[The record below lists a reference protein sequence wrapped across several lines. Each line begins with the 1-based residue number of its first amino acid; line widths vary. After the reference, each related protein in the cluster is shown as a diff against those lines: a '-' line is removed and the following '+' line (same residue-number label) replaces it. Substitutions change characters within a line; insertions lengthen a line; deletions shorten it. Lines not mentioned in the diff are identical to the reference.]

1 MGQSWGTMTKDQL
14 VFAIDWF
21 ELAIKRDANH
31 DQVLYLDCQMNKVA
45 LEVLQK
51 ELEFQVV
58 TKGIDYANRYNQTG
72 YEQGIKGRLGK

>member
-1 MGQSWGTMTKDQL
+1 MAIMIDKL
-14 VFAIDWF
+14 ELAIDWF
-21 ELAIKRDANH
+21 QSAIDRDANH
-31 DQVLYLDCQMNKVA
+31 DQTLCLDCQMNKVA